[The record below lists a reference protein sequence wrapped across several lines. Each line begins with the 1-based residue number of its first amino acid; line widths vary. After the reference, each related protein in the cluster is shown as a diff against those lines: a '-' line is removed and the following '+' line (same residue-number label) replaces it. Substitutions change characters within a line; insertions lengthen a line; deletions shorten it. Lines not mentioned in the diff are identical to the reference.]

1 MTGPL
6 QGVKVAEFSQIIAG
20 PFAGVLLS
28 DLGADVIKVEP
39 PRGDPWRRPAVG
51 AQGEQ
56 RVFIA
61 VNRGKRSITL
71 DLASEAGRAA
81 VHRLAEYV
89 DVITTNYRP
98 DVPAKLGID
107 YETLSKINPRLIYC
121 EVTAYGSEGPDS
133 HLPGYDLVMQG
144 YTGLISAEAK
154 IVDGELMQVWSAP
167 FIDLSTGHSISAA
180 VSAALFSREKTGR
193 GQKIEIS
200 LFANGLMLQTL
211 SITRI
216 VDDPSPTQEWVEND
230 LPLLRDSGVPFDELL
245 PMRMQLRG
253 SVLFRLYYRSWKT
266 SDYVIMVGCLSDPL
280 RKRLMDTLGLH
291 DPRFDPEYDT
301 TAPEYQDVLVK
312 LIEEAGKLFLTRTS
326 EEWIGRLR
334 ATGVPAGP
342 VRFPE
347 ELADNP
353 QALANNIIIEQDDP
367 ESGRVK
373 TVGPIYKMSET
384 PPEAVLPTPQLG
396 AHTDE
401 IMQEIGYS
409 RSEIADLRQNGAF
422 GQGAPPTDVV

>member
-6 QGVKVAEFSQIIAG
+6 QGIKVAEFSQIIAG

-39 PRGDPWRRPAVG
+39 PRGDPWRRPASG
-51 AQGEQ
+51 GPGEQ

-71 DLASEAGRAA
+71 DLTTEAGRAA
-81 VHRLAEYV
+81 VHRLAESV
-89 DVITTNYRP
+89 DVVTTNHRP

-121 EVTAYGSEGPDS
+121 EVTAYGSKGPDS

-154 IVDGELMQVWSAP
+154 MEDGELLQVWSAP
-167 FIDLSTGHSISAA
+167 YIDLSTGHSISAA
-180 VSAALFSREKTGR
+180 VSAALFRREKTGR
-193 GQKIEIS
+193 GQKIELS

-211 SITRI
+211 TITRI
-216 VDDPSPTQEWVEND
+216 LDDPSPTQEWVEND
-230 LPLLRDSGVPFDELL
+230 LPLLREAGVPFDELL
-245 PMRMQLRG
+245 PLRMGLRS
-253 SVLFRLYYRSWKT
+253 SVLFRLYYRSWRT

-301 TAPEYQDVLVK
+301 DATEYQDVLVK
-312 LIEEAGKLFLTRTS
+312 LIEEAGKIFLTCTS
-326 EEWIGRLR
+326 EEWIDRLR
-334 ATGVPAGP
+334 AVGVPVGP

-353 QALANNIIIEQDDP
+353 QALANNLIVEQDDP

-373 TVGPIYKMSET
+373 TVGSIYKMSET

-401 IMQEIGYS
+401 VMQEIGFS
-409 RSEIADLRQNGAF
+409 PDEIAQLRQNGAF
-422 GQGAPPTDVV
+422 G

>member
-144 YTGLISAEAK
+144 
-154 IVDGELMQVWSAP
+154 
-167 FIDLSTGHSISAA
+167 
-180 VSAALFSREKTGR
+180 
-193 GQKIEIS
+193 
-200 LFANGLMLQTL
+200 
-211 SITRI
+211 
-216 VDDPSPTQEWVEND
+216 
-230 LPLLRDSGVPFDELL
+230 
-245 PMRMQLRG
+245 
-253 SVLFRLYYRSWKT
+253 
-266 SDYVIMVGCLSDPL
+266 
-280 RKRLMDTLGLH
+280 
-291 DPRFDPEYDT
+291 
-301 TAPEYQDVLVK
+301 
-312 LIEEAGKLFLTRTS
+312 
-326 EEWIGRLR
+326 
-334 ATGVPAGP
+334 
-342 VRFPE
+342 
-347 ELADNP
+347 
-353 QALANNIIIEQDDP
+353 
-367 ESGRVK
+367 
-373 TVGPIYKMSET
+373 
-384 PPEAVLPTPQLG
+384 
-396 AHTDE
+396 
-401 IMQEIGYS
+401 
-409 RSEIADLRQNGAF
+409 
-422 GQGAPPTDVV
+422 